1 MTKAPLFTLEHI
13 WLDIHLKQQLN
24 VVKKIVIKNKN
35 NVILTL
41 ELVDTMDNEIYG
53 MISTALL

>member
-13 WLDIHLKQQLN
+13 WLDINLKQQLN

-35 NVILTL
+35 NVIFTL
-41 ELVDTMDNEIYG
+41 ELIRWIMK
-53 MISTALL
+53 STV